1 MEKISINT
9 EKIQLDQFLKWA
21 GILESGGQ
29 VRPMLDEG
37 LIFVNGVKVK
47 KLSEYI
53 YSYSY
58 NDIKTFFNK
67 LFNLDTSSVIL
78 AVSVS
83 STTFTI

>member
-37 LIFVNGVKVK
+37 LIFVNGVKETAKRKQLHPGDVVK
-47 KLSEYI
+47 IINIGEYEVVR
-53 YSYSY
+53 
-58 NDIKTFFNK
+58 D
-67 LFNLDTSSVIL
+67 D
-78 AVSVS
+78 
-83 STTFTI
+83 

>member
-37 LIFVNGVKVK
+37 LIFVNGVKETAKRKQLHPGDVVK
-47 KLSEYI
+47 I
-53 YSYSY
+53 I
-58 NDIKTFFNK
+58 DIGE
-67 LFNLDTSSVIL
+67 
-78 AVSVS
+78 
-83 STTFTI
+83 

>member
-37 LIFVNGVKVK
+37 LIFVNGVKVTAK
-47 KLSEYI
+47 REQLHPGDVVKIIDIGEYEVVRE
-53 YSYSY
+53 
-58 NDIKTFFNK
+58 D
-67 LFNLDTSSVIL
+67 
-78 AVSVS
+78 
-83 STTFTI
+83 

>member
-37 LIFVNGVKVK
+37 LIFFFFLKETAKRKQLHPGDVVKIIDIG
-47 KLSEYI
+47 EYEVVRE
-53 YSYSY
+53 
-58 NDIKTFFNK
+58 D
-67 LFNLDTSSVIL
+67 
-78 AVSVS
+78 
-83 STTFTI
+83 

>member
-37 LIFVNGVKVK
+37 LIFVNGAKETAKRKQLHPGDVVKIIDIG
-47 KLSEYI
+47 EYEVVRE
-53 YSYSY
+53 
-58 NDIKTFFNK
+58 D
-67 LFNLDTSSVIL
+67 
-78 AVSVS
+78 
-83 STTFTI
+83 

>member
-37 LIFVNGVKVK
+37 LLFVNGVKETAKRKQLHPGDVVK
-47 KLSEYI
+47 IIDIGEYEVVRE
-53 YSYSY
+53 
-58 NDIKTFFNK
+58 D
-67 LFNLDTSSVIL
+67 
-78 AVSVS
+78 
-83 STTFTI
+83 

>member
-37 LIFVNGVKVK
+37 LIFVNGVKETAK
-47 KLSEYI
+47 RKQLHLML
-53 YSYSY
+53 
-58 NDIKTFFNK
+58 NAH
-67 LFNLDTSSVIL
+67 LL
-78 AVSVS
+78 
-83 STTFTI
+83 

>member
-37 LIFVNGVKVK
+37 LIFVNGVKETAKRKQLHHGDVVK
-47 KLSEYI
+47 IIDIGEYEVVRE
-53 YSYSY
+53 
-58 NDIKTFFNK
+58 D
-67 LFNLDTSSVIL
+67 
-78 AVSVS
+78 
-83 STTFTI
+83 

>member
-37 LIFVNGVKVK
+37 LIFVNGVTETAKRKQLHPGDVVK
-47 KLSEYI
+47 IIGIGEYEVVRE
-53 YSYSY
+53 
-58 NDIKTFFNK
+58 D
-67 LFNLDTSSVIL
+67 
-78 AVSVS
+78 
-83 STTFTI
+83 

>member
-37 LIFVNGVKVK
+37 LIFVNGVKETAKRKQLHPGDVVK
-47 KLSEYI
+47 IIDIGEYEVVRED
-53 YSYSY
+53 SYEG
-58 NDIKTFFNK
+58 K
-67 LFNLDTSSVIL
+67 
-78 AVSVS
+78 
-83 STTFTI
+83 

>member
-37 LIFVNGVKVK
+37 LIFVNGVKETAKRKQLHTGDVVK
-47 KLSEYI
+47 IIDIGEYEVVRE
-53 YSYSY
+53 
-58 NDIKTFFNK
+58 D
-67 LFNLDTSSVIL
+67 
-78 AVSVS
+78 
-83 STTFTI
+83 

>member
-37 LIFVNGVKVK
+37 LIFVNGVKETAKRKQLHPGDVVK
-47 KLSEYI
+47 IIDIGEYKVVRE
-53 YSYSY
+53 
-58 NDIKTFFNK
+58 D
-67 LFNLDTSSVIL
+67 
-78 AVSVS
+78 
-83 STTFTI
+83 

>member
-37 LIFVNGVKVK
+37 LIFVNGIKETAKRKQLHPGDVVKIIDIG
-47 KLSEYI
+47 EYEVVRE
-53 YSYSY
+53 
-58 NDIKTFFNK
+58 D
-67 LFNLDTSSVIL
+67 
-78 AVSVS
+78 
-83 STTFTI
+83 

>member
-37 LIFVNGVKVK
+37 LIFINGVKETAKRKQLHPGDVVK
-47 KLSEYI
+47 IIDIGEYEVVRE
-53 YSYSY
+53 
-58 NDIKTFFNK
+58 D
-67 LFNLDTSSVIL
+67 
-78 AVSVS
+78 
-83 STTFTI
+83 

>member
-37 LIFVNGVKVK
+37 LIFVNSVKETAKRKQLHPGDVVK
-47 KLSEYI
+47 IIDIGEYEVVRE
-53 YSYSY
+53 
-58 NDIKTFFNK
+58 D
-67 LFNLDTSSVIL
+67 
-78 AVSVS
+78 
-83 STTFTI
+83 

>member
-37 LIFVNGVKVK
+37 LIFVNGVKETAKRKQLHPGDVVK
-47 KLSEYI
+47 IIDIGEYEVVR
-53 YSYSY
+53 
-58 NDIKTFFNK
+58 D
-67 LFNLDTSSVIL
+67 D
-78 AVSVS
+78 
-83 STTFTI
+83 

>member
-37 LIFVNGVKVK
+37 LIFVNGVKETAKRKQLHPGDVVK
-47 KLSEYI
+47 TIDIGEYEVVRE
-53 YSYSY
+53 
-58 NDIKTFFNK
+58 D
-67 LFNLDTSSVIL
+67 
-78 AVSVS
+78 
-83 STTFTI
+83 

>member
-37 LIFVNGVKVK
+37 LIFVNGVKETAKRKQLHPGDVVK
-47 KLSEYI
+47 IIDIGEYEVVRE
-53 YSYSY
+53 Y
-58 NDIKTFFNK
+58 
-67 LFNLDTSSVIL
+67 
-78 AVSVS
+78 
-83 STTFTI
+83 

>member
-37 LIFVNGVKVK
+37 LIFVNGVKETAKKQLHPGDVVK
-47 KLSEYI
+47 IINIGEYEVVRE
-53 YSYSY
+53 
-58 NDIKTFFNK
+58 D
-67 LFNLDTSSVIL
+67 
-78 AVSVS
+78 
-83 STTFTI
+83 

>member
-37 LIFVNGVKVK
+37 LICVNGVKETAKRKQLHPGDVVK
-47 KLSEYI
+47 IIDIGEYEVVRE
-53 YSYSY
+53 
-58 NDIKTFFNK
+58 D
-67 LFNLDTSSVIL
+67 
-78 AVSVS
+78 
-83 STTFTI
+83 

>member
-37 LIFVNGVKVK
+37 LIFVNAVKETAKRKQLHPGDVVK
-47 KLSEYI
+47 IIDIGEYEVVRE
-53 YSYSY
+53 
-58 NDIKTFFNK
+58 D
-67 LFNLDTSSVIL
+67 
-78 AVSVS
+78 
-83 STTFTI
+83 

>member
-37 LIFVNGVKVK
+37 LIFVNGVKETAKRKQLHPGDVVK
-47 KLSEYI
+47 IINIGEYEVVRE
-53 YSYSY
+53 
-58 NDIKTFFNK
+58 D
-67 LFNLDTSSVIL
+67 
-78 AVSVS
+78 
-83 STTFTI
+83 